1 MKPKHYKTKDK
12 DVIDFCKDYDL
23 NFNRGNIVKYVAR
36 ADKKGNELE
45 DLLKAKDYIKREI
58 KFLKKNKRKE
68 KQLKNL
74 IKAKNYLKKEIKLLR
89 KKQTSVLPT
98 SGQNIKVNDFEV
110 IYDEDKGFIM
120 KSISDDDTKS

>member
-58 KFLKKNKRKE
+58 KFLKQR
-68 KQLKNL
+68 QRLD
-74 IKAKNYLKKEIKLLR
+74 NYC
-89 KKQTSVLPT
+89 
-98 SGQNIKVNDFEV
+98 EV
-110 IYDEDKGFIM
+110 IYNEGEGFTI
-120 KSISDDDTKS
+120 KNLNL

>member
-89 KKQTSVLPT
+89 KKQT
-98 SGQNIKVNDFEV
+98 KVNDFEV